1 MALLQSESLVKL
13 GSFGMWLGHRSDAQG
28 NYEGQDWRRKDA
40 GTMEEDLVG
49 TLRAESDGS
58 KTGPHLLLIQ
68 VNGNVVAA
76 VRL

>member
-1 MALLQSESLVKL
+1 MKL

-28 NYEGQDWRRKDA
+28 NGEGQDQRGREA

-49 TLRAESDGS
+49 TLRAESGGG
-58 KTGPHLLLIQ
+58 KTEPHLLLIQ